1 MPGVHLSQ
9 SSGRSLLIGRATM
22 LGISQLPA
30 RRCQL
35 YLIDNPLYDR
45 YRLVLLSSS
54 TRLVFAERVSHRL
67 CLPRLSIPRWTRAA
81 EQVQQAIDCNWG
93 IKGMVLDFL
102 GDEPGDEGVVLV
114 ELMNGV
120 RERALPTP
128 QSWANLCDIHPEEL
142 TSFERGLV
150 ETLFEDGQTGR
161 GPFSRFGWIEEAQT
175 WIGNELGINRQLD
188 SAEILQLNAGAKHA
202 LVRFGRT
209 AEPPLWLKAV
219 ADPSDREF
227 VITKSLAPLA
237 PEYLPQIVASRE
249 DWKAWCMKDAG
260 RPLQESFGIDSCSRA
275 VHRLAELQ
283 IVSIDQV
290 GSLLATGCRDLRY
303 TVLRD
308 RIPQM
313 MELAQEAMGYQSSGF
328 APRFGASRFGRLS
341 TRLEY
346 ACVELADLNI
356 PDTLIHGD
364 ISLDNIL
371 VAGQGCVFTD
381 WAQASIGN
389 PFVTFERLC
398 SQIAQDPRAQSWLSR
413 LVDMY
418 RAGWRSIL
426 SEDQINRALDLAQ
439 TIAAAIDLLTQCER
453 LRQNRSH
460 EFQIHS
466 GLRAM
471 TRRLDRAIDALE
483 LNQSRCA

>member
-1 MPGVHLSQ
+1 VS
-9 SSGRSLLIGRATM
+9 IGRATM

-54 TRLVFAERVSHRL
+54 TRLVFAERAGHRF

-93 IKGMVLDFL
+93 IKGIVLDFL
-102 GDEPGDEGVVLV
+102 GDEPGSDGAVLV
-114 ELMNGV
+114 ELMDGV
-120 RERALPTP
+120 RQGALPTH
-128 QSWANLCDIHPEEL
+128 QSWANLCDIHSEEL
-142 TSFERGLV
+142 TSFELDLV

-161 GPFSRFGWIEEAQT
+161 GPFSRFGWIEEAQR
-175 WIGNELGINRQLD
+175 WIGNELGLNREPLT
-188 SAEILQLNAGAKHA
+188 SEILQLNAGANHA
-202 LVRFGRT
+202 LVRLGRK

-219 ADPSDREF
+219 VDPSDREF
-227 VITKSLAPLA
+227 VITKSLALLA

-249 DWKAWCMKDAG
+249 GWKAWCMKDAG
-260 RPLQESFGIDSCSRA
+260 RPLLESFGVDSCSRT

-283 IVSIDQV
+283 IASIDHAHA
-290 GSLLATGCRDLRY
+290 LLATGCRDLRY
-303 TVLRD
+303 TALRD

-313 MELAQEAMGYQSSGF
+313 MELAQEAMEYQSSGF
-328 APRFGASRFGRLS
+328 APRLGVSRFRRLS
-341 TRLEY
+341 TRLED
-346 ACVELADLNI
+346 ACVEMADLNI
-356 PDTLIHGD
+356 PDTLMHGD

-371 VAGQGCVFTD
+371 VGGQGCVFTD
-381 WAQASIGN
+381 WAQALIGN

-398 SQIAQDPRAQSWLSR
+398 SQIIQDTRAQSWLPR
-413 LVDMY
+413 LADMY

-426 SEDQINRALDLAQ
+426 SEEQINRALYLAR
-439 TIAAAIDLLTQCER
+439 TVTAAVDLLTQCET
-453 LRQNRSH
+453 LRQNRAH

-471 TRRLDRAIDALE
+471 ARRLDRAVEALE
-483 LNQSRCA
+483 LNQDRCA